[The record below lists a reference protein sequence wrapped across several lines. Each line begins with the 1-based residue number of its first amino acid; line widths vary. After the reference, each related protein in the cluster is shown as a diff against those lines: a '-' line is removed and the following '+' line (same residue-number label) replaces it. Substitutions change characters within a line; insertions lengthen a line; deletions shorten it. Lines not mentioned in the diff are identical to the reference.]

1 MGGKMT
7 KDDELFKRLFS
18 FVTRI
23 HSVSQQQAPQQG
35 SFRGQG
41 RIIFLLAKNEGISQR
56 QLAELAQIKPS
67 SLTQLLERLEKDQL
81 IYRQRDKDDRRII
94 RVWLTVKGKEKH
106 TNNLLHR
113 QKYEQLLLSGVSD
126 SEKEIFIQVL
136 DKMLLQINGLE
147 YSKRKEVKTS
157 D

>member
-1 MGGKMT
+1 MT
-7 KDDELFKRLFS
+7 KNDELFKRLFS
-18 FVTRI
+18 LVTRI
-23 HSVSQQQAPQQG
+23 HTVSQQRAPQQG

-56 QLAELAQIKPS
+56 QLADLAQIKPS

-94 RVWLTVKGKEKH
+94 RVWLTAKGKEKH

-113 QKYEQLLLSGVSD
+113 RKYEQLLLNEVSD
-126 SEKEIFIQVL
+126 TEKDVFIQVL
-136 DKMLLQINGLE
+136 GKMLLQVNSLE
-147 YSKRKEVKTS
+147 YPKQKEVKN
-157 D
+157 

>member
-1 MGGKMT
+1 MT

-23 HSVSQQQAPQQG
+23 HTVSQQQAPQQG

-56 QLAELAQIKPS
+56 QLADLAQIKPS

-81 IYRQRDKDDRRII
+81 IYRRRDKDDRRII
-94 RVWLTVKGKEKH
+94 RVWLTAKGKERH
-106 TNNLLHR
+106 ANNLQHR
-113 QKYEQLLLSGVSD
+113 RKYEQLLLSEVSD
-126 SEKEIFIQVL
+126 AEKDVFIQVL
-136 DKMLLQINGLE
+136 GKMLLQVNSSE
-147 YSKRKEVKTS
+147 YPKQKEVKN
-157 D
+157 